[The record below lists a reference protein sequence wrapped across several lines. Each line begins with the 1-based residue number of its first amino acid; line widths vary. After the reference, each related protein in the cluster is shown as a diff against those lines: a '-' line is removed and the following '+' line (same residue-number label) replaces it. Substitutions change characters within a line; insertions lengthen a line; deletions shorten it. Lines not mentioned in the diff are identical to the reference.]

1 MAKKSS
7 TTKKHRVEG
16 PKSVTA
22 AIVTVSDTRT
32 YKTDESGRLIEER
45 LIAKGHRVVRHG
57 LCLDEPSKIEKELRA
72 SLATGCDVIIF
83 NGGTG
88 IAPRD
93 VTIETIA
100 PRLEKRIDGFG
111 ELFRQLSYEE
121 IGGAAM
127 LSRAMA
133 GTCQSKVVFCLPGSP
148 DAVQLAMDALILP
161 EINHVV
167 GLLKWRGRLLGARP
181 NSTG

>member
-1 MAKKSS
+1 MPERSKTA
-7 TTKKHRVEG
+7 KKHRIEG

-32 YKTDESGRLIEER
+32 YETDESGRLIEEL

-57 LCLDEPSKIEKELRA
+57 LCLDEPSKIEKELKA
-72 SLATGCDVIIF
+72 SLAIDCDVIIF

-93 VTIETIA
+93 VTVETVT
-100 PRLEKRIDGFG
+100 PKLEKRIDGFG
-111 ELFRQLSYEE
+111 EIFRQLSYKE

-127 LSRAMA
+127 LSRAVA
-133 GTCQSKVVFCLPGSP
+133 GTIGEVIVF
-148 DAVQLAMDALILP
+148 
-161 EINHVV
+161 
-167 GLLKWRGRLLGARP
+167 
-181 NSTG
+181 

>member
-1 MAKKSS
+1 MAKRSS
-7 TTKKHRVEG
+7 TAKKHRVEG
-16 PKSVTA
+16 PKSVTV

-45 LIAKGHRVVRHG
+45 LIAKGHKVVRHG

-72 SLATGCDVIIF
+72 SLATGCDVVIF

-93 VTIETIA
+93 VTFETVA

-111 ELFRQLSYEE
+111 ELFRQLSYKE
-121 IGGAAM
+121 IGSAAM
-127 LSRAMA
+127 LSRAVA
-133 GTCQSKVVFCLPGSP
+133 GTIGEVVVFCLPGSP
-148 DAVQLAMDALILP
+148 DAAALAMEDLILP
-161 EINHVV
+161 ELSHII
-167 GLLKWRGRLLGARP
+167 GLTKGHSQHP
-181 NSTG
+181 

>member
-1 MAKKSS
+1 MAKTSS
-7 TTKKHRVEG
+7 TAKKHRVEG

-32 YKTDESGRLIEER
+32 YKTDESGRLIEEQ
-45 LIAKGHRVVRHG
+45 LIAKGHKVVRHG
-57 LCLDEPSKIEKELRA
+57 LCLDDPSRIEKELKA

-93 VTIETIA
+93 ITFETIA

-111 ELFRQLSYEE
+111 ELFRQLSYKE
-121 IGGAAM
+121 IGSAAM
-127 LSRAMA
+127 LSRAVA
-133 GTCQSKVVFCLPGSP
+133 GTIGEVVVFCLPGSP
-148 DAVQLAMDALILP
+148 DAVSLAMGELILP
-161 EINHVV
+161 ELSHII
-167 GLLKWRGRLLGARP
+167 GLTKGHP
-181 NSTG
+181 QHP

>member
-1 MAKKSS
+1 MAESS
-7 TTKKHRVEG
+7 PAKKHRVEG

-32 YKTDESGRLIEER
+32 PETDESGRVIKAAL
-45 LIAKGHRVVRHG
+45 AKKGHKIDRYAV
-57 LCLDEPSKIEKELRA
+57 CLDEPSRINKEFDA
-72 SLATGCDVIIF
+72 SLATGCDIIIF

-93 VTIETIA
+93 VTVETVGL
-100 PRLEKRIDGFG
+100 RLEKHIDGFG

-127 LSRAMA
+127 LSRAVA
-133 GTCQSKVVFCLPGSP
+133 GTCQGRIIFCVPGSP
-148 DAVQLAMDALILP
+148 EAVRLALDHLILP
-161 EINHVV
+161 ELGHMV
-167 GLLKWRGRLLGARP
+167 GLVKGKTVRH
-181 NSTG
+181 